1 MLERIN
7 PRKFLTYNLILIA
20 ILLAGNITGIIFKFG
35 FNHDYVYG
43 LVPLFN
49 FDTETNIPTIYSAC
63 ALLFSSFLLF
73 TIGHKN
79 KLTSTPYVAW
89 LALALIFVFLA
100 IDETF
105 IIHENL
111 IVPVR
116 ESLGT
121 SGLFFYAWVIPYGIG
136 LLFFLLIF
144 SKFLITLPKKSLIYF
159 VASGAVFVTGAIG
172 FELIG
177 GQHAEIHGRENVAY
191 AMITTTEELLE
202 MVGIAFFI
210 YSLFHHIQHYTP
222 QIKE

>member
-1 MLERIN
+1 MLERIEAK
-7 PRKFLTYNLILIA
+7 RFLAFNLLFIALLLI
-20 ILLAGNITGIIFKFG
+20 GNVVGIILTFV
-35 FNHDYVYG
+35 FNHDYVFG
-43 LVPLFN
+43 LVPMFN
-49 FDTETNIPTIYSAC
+49 FDTEMNIPTFYSAF

-73 TIGHKN
+73 TIGYKN
-79 KLTSTPYVAW
+79 KQASLPYLAW

-100 IDETF
+100 IDESF
-105 IIHENL
+105 VIHENL

-116 ESLGT
+116 ESLGA

-136 LLFFLLIF
+136 LLFFLLLF

-159 VASGAVFVTGAIG
+159 VASGTIFIAGAIG

-177 GQHAEIHGRENVAY
+177 GQHAEIHGRENVTY

-210 YSLFHHIQHYTP
+210 YSLFHHIQHFAP
-222 QIKE
+222 QNKE

>member
-1 MLERIN
+1 MLERIEAK
-7 PRKFLTYNLILIA
+7 RFLTFNLLFIA
-20 ILLAGNITGIIFKFG
+20 LLLTGNVVGIILTFL
-35 FNHDYVYG
+35 FNHDYVFG

-49 FDTETNIPTIYSAC
+49 FDTELNIPTFYSAL

-73 TIGHKN
+73 TIGYKN
-79 KLTSTPYVAW
+79 KQASLPYLAW
-89 LALALIFVFLA
+89 LALAFIFVFLA

-144 SKFLITLPKKSLIYF
+144 SKFLISLPKKSLIYF
-159 VASGAVFVTGAIG
+159 VASGTIFVTGAIG

-210 YSLFHHIQHYTP
+210 YSLFHHIQHYPP

>member
-49 FDTETNIPTIYSAC
+49 FDTETNIPTIYSAI

-73 TIGHKN
+73 NIGHKN
-79 KLTSTPYVAW
+79 KLASAPYAAW
-89 LALALIFVFLA
+89 LALALIFIFLA

-159 VASGAVFVTGAIG
+159 VASGTIFVTGAIG

-177 GQHAEIHGRENVAY
+177 GQHAEIHGQVNVAY
-191 AMITTTEELLE
+191 ALITTTEELLE
-202 MVGIAFFI
+202 MLGIAFFI
-210 YSLFHHIQHYTP
+210 YSLFHHIQHYPP
-222 QIKE
+222 QTKE